1 MAQGS
6 GKLKGQGKQG
16 SGGRKKTGTMRKGR
30 MEIAPKHAQ
39 KVAEK
44 SQKKVSPM
52 LRAGTRSR
60 PKSGLQD
67 VYDCSLI
74 YSLMAG

>member
-44 SQKKVSPM
+44 SQKKVSPVPVPVTV
-52 LRAGTRSR
+52 LCQR
-60 PKSGLQD
+60 
-67 VYDCSLI
+67 
-74 YSLMAG
+74 